1 MAQSPEPSMR
11 LPRRTLLVSIV
22 AVGCASAAVATTNV
36 REPLGAYLTPKAPT
50 GAPMPLRYDSS
61 AAARIVWSSAANLPP
76 ATYLPLQAEHG
87 EAVFKRTCAMC
98 HAPTQFIGQQFVES
112 WNDRRLFDFY
122 SLVHSTMPLNNPG
135 GLKEDE
141 YLGVLAY
148 LLKANNAPAGVDSLR
163 PDTTALRGHKIAV
176 HFP

>member
-1 MAQSPEPSMR
+1 MPV
-11 LPRRTLLVSIV
+11 PRWTAAALVV

-36 REPLGAYLTPKAPT
+36 RQPLGAYLTPKAPT
-50 GAPMPLRYDSS
+50 GAPIPLRFDSS
-61 AAARIVWSSAANLPP
+61 AGTRIIRPKAADLPP
-76 ATYLPLQAEHG
+76 ATYSPVQAEDG
-87 EAVFKRTCAMC
+87 EAVFKRSCAMC